1 MENYNEAEVQG
12 KIENGDLLSLDVDA
26 YEQDDFE
33 ERFIN
38 KIDAALNKAEH
49 KLQRDIL
56 ENEVEENLSKLRY
69 SHVFENPLYIPYSIV
84 FRLVF
89 INYFTSPLLYDFL
102 KKLGFLCFW
111 FFKI

>member
-102 KKLGFLCFW
+102 KKLGFLCF
-111 FFKI
+111 